1 MEQLQQ
7 VLSTPPPNWQPPP
20 GAAPESIAILC
31 LHASLEHLRKTG
43 DEQYLFLR
51 ATLELLTNHGFLG
64 GSDSTAATANDNPT
78 KLSGDEE
85 QLLFH
90 CVTGVRH
97 VMLFRWEYF
106 QPSFRSCVRD
116 CLLAIGLGC
125 YKRASATGSVALP
138 RTFTLACLSSA
149 ASFWKREW
157 TVGAASNDTTR
168 VQQQDSQQNYWES
181 LMTTNLMPSM
191 QRCNGTDGLF
201 TYLNSLLISPFEQS
215 LQPMELMSRQYTGTM
230 AASFLSLLVGEFT
243 GGNSSARYN
252 LPTEFHRL
260 CHQVFENGNEEAGV
274 SASSKSGLDATLLLS
289 MSALSSFVSFMLNTE
304 SSNNEAINNEALL
317 DLGISTVS
325 LTFDVLSWEFGASS
339 SKWDFSNGS
348 TKKDG
353 SSVLLRPPQR
363 WREALINPEFLG
375 AIFRV
380 YTSVRVGSQHS
391 LPRSL
396 EEKRGRMAHQLRQLL
411 LQLSSIAGGPIFADE
426 NERGA
431 YAGFLLDGCLDALE
445 IILTEN
451 QQQRGRSTEESDF
464 KSTEVID
471 LVTMLNRLATNFR
484 VQTLSQLA
492 SFPRFL
498 SAMAMVGKW
507 LLEGSLAECERVQ
520 GDLESMEGLQWKYDG
535 VSQIL
540 QCSEAMADDY
550 WLVSGDAQT
559 ASDNLANILAPLYS
573 HYVAC
578 RVRMSSLEE
587 HYATQQE
594 EDLDEIGE
602 EIWAF
607 GLEEE
612 MVSAASLGR
621 LNISVSLTILAG
633 MLQQCVPRLMSLF
646 EGAGNGSDMTAVMA
660 ALLEEARMLILCACH
675 LLTDECEG
683 ETPSLPDAVCNACQ
697 LERASGNDCLA
708 SIVNLVE
715 LLRSVAEAQA
725 MKVSAHPTES
735 SLSPLLAKTLLW
747 FFRRWSAVYVLPV
760 SENYH
765 REGIFARWS
774 TPESASPIISF
785 CATLSLIYFCH
796 WPQEREV
803 QDESTALLLILA
815 KKGSFVRQ
823 LMVVSPSFQQIAAL
837 HSICASLRHN
847 ASHAEIIASM
857 SSVGG
862 NLSVEAVR
870 GYQRL
875 PYNDRARVLTCL
887 VVGCSDMDNEKSNA
901 MLDGCLKA
909 VSNHFWAL
917 AEALR

>member
-7 VLSTPPPNWQPPP
+7 VLSTPPPNWQPPL
-20 GAAPESIAILC
+20 GAPPNSIAI
-31 LHASLEHLRKTG
+31 LHASLEHLRNTG
-43 DEQYLFLR
+43 DEHYLFLR

-64 GSDSTAATANDNPT
+64 EVVDSASNNPVP
-78 KLSGDEE
+78 LSGDEE

-125 YKRASATGSVALP
+125 YNRSATGDVALP

-149 ASFWKREW
+149 ASFWKRSW
-157 TVGAASNDTTR
+157 GASDDTTY
-168 VQQQDSQQNYWES
+168 QQESQQNYLES
-181 LMTTNLMPSM
+181 LMTTNLIPSM
-191 QRCNGTDGLF
+191 HRFNGTDGQELF
-201 TYLNSLLISPFEQS
+201 AYLNSLMVCPFEQS
-215 LQPMELMSRQYTGTM
+215 LQQMELMRRQHTGAM

-252 LPTEFHRL
+252 LPIEFHRL
-260 CHQVFENGNEEAGV
+260 CHQVFENGNEEAAL
-274 SASSKSGLDATLLLS
+274 SANVSKSGLDTSLQLS
-289 MSALSSFVSFMLNTE
+289 MSALSSFVGFMLSTE
-304 SSNNEAINNEALL
+304 SNSEAINNESLL
-317 DLGISTVS
+317 DLGTSTVS
-325 LTFDVLSWEFGASS
+325 LTFDVLSWEFGASIG
-339 SKWDFSNGS
+339 KWDFSNGS

-375 AIFRV
+375 AMFRV
-380 YTSVRVGSQHS
+380 YTAVRVGSSQHS

-396 EEKRGRMAHQLRQLL
+396 EQKRGRMAHQLRQLL

-445 IILTEN
+445 TILTEN
-451 QQQRGRSTEESDF
+451 QQQRGSIEESDF
-464 KSTEVID
+464 MSAEIID

-484 VQTLSQLA
+484 VQTLSRLT

-520 GDLESMEGLQWKYDG
+520 GDIESMEGLEWKYEA

-559 ASDNLANILAPLYS
+559 ASDSLAKILAPLYG
-573 HYVAC
+573 HYIAC

-587 HYATQQE
+587 HYLTQQG
-594 EDLDEIGE
+594 EDLDEIRE

-607 GLEEE
+607 GLEDE
-612 MVSAASLGR
+612 MISAASLGR
-621 LNISVSLTILAG
+621 LNIYQSLTTLAG
-633 MLQQCVPRLMSLF
+633 MFQQCVPRLMSLF
-646 EGAGNGSDMTAVMA
+646 EEAGNGNDMTAVMA

-683 ETPSLPDAVCNACQ
+683 ETPSIPDALCNACQ
-697 LERASGNDCLA
+697 LGRASGNDCLA
-708 SIVNLVE
+708 SIVNLIE

-725 MKVSAHPTES
+725 IKVSAYPTES

-747 FFRRWSAVYVLPV
+747 FFRRWSVAYVLPV
-760 SENYH
+760 SDDYH

-785 CATLSLIYFCH
+785 CATFSLIYFCH
-796 WPQEREV
+796 WPQEKEV

-815 KKGSFVRQ
+815 KKGPFVRE

-837 HSICASLRHN
+837 HSMCASLRHN
-847 ASHAEIIASM
+847 ASEAEIVASM
-857 SSVGG
+857 SSFGG
-862 NLSVEAVR
+862 NLSIEVVR

-875 PYNDRARVLTCL
+875 PYTDRARVLTCL

-917 AEALR
+917 VEALR